1 MPLPTFLAL
10 LVGVLAAAGLSIA
23 AVHLAGLPL
32 PWGALPVLVLA
43 LALRVL
49 KWR

>member
-23 AVHLAGLPL
+23 SEPPARLNMEGRWPITDDSLGTSVAV
-32 PWGALPVLVLA
+32 V
-43 LALRVL
+43 
-49 KWR
+49 K